1 MGNVIEL
8 RKKLESVKKARKKA
22 EQEKMILQ
30 KKSELDALTGM
41 ANRYR
46 LNDFSDEIFA
56 QALQDETPL
65 AVEILDVDYFKEF
78 NDNYGH
84 QRGDECLLTIAN
96 VIKKLTEEYNAF
108 CARYGGDEFVIII
121 KGISHDEMIAF
132 CSKLRERVLECGLEH
147 RYSKVMPMV
156 TISQGACW
164 GIPLRGNRMWDYL
177 HAADDMLYK
186 VKNFSRNNYCIGD
199 VMESDD
205 IVMDLSQ

>member
-1 MGNVIEL
+1 M
-8 RKKLESVKKARKKA
+8 
-22 EQEKMILQ
+22 
-30 KKSELDALTGM
+30 
-41 ANRYR
+41 
-46 LNDFSDEIFA
+46 
-56 QALQDETPL
+56 
-65 AVEILDVDYFKEF
+65 
-78 NDNYGH
+78 
-84 QRGDECLLTIAN
+84 TIAN
-96 VIKKLTEEYNAF
+96 VIKKLTEEYDAF

-132 CSKLRERVLECGLEH
+132 CSKLRERVLACGLEH
-147 RYSKVMPMV
+147 RYSKVVPMV

-199 VMESDD
+199 IMESDD